1 VLEIVRF
8 TPSGSSTVR
17 LCYIGSLIYKFLA
30 VASHDLLSSQ
40 ACVVSSLL
48 RCIATRDVQ
57 YVDQALFS
65 IRNTLEIRVFAY
77 NTLNTL
83 ENTSG
88 VSVLALV
95 GARKVP

>member
-1 VLEIVRF
+1 MH
-8 TPSGSSTVR
+8 R
-17 LCYIGSLIYKFLA
+17 LPRAQKG
-30 VASHDLLSSQ
+30 
-40 ACVVSSLL
+40 
-48 RCIATRDVQ
+48 RDVQ

-83 ENTSG
+83 ENTLG
-88 VSVLALV
+88 ASVLALV